1 LSAGDLDRNPWRRT
15 LLLHTG
21 WTSRYDG
28 SEAPEGGHRYL
39 HRSVG
44 VESENFRPVDGWC
57 YGYAPVSR
65 AAEGRCSETVPV
77 ASRTV
82 KIEKLGARLFDEEV
96 EGITVVWTAKRPG
109 YGPVVVGLFDD
120 AIVSRY
126 MAGLTRDIRPSIARA
141 RAGNCHLI
149 PEARRVF
156 QVPHSR
162 KGFPGMGAAW
172 FAGRHADGP
181 AADMLAD
188 LADYLPGVRGYT
200 HAGERVNAPITA
212 GP

>member
-1 LSAGDLDRNPWRRT
+1 L
-15 LLLHTG
+15 
-21 WTSRYDG
+21 
-28 SEAPEGGHRYL
+28 EAPEGGHRYL
-39 HRSVG
+39 QRSVG
-44 VESENFRPVDGWC
+44 VESENFKPVDGWC

-65 AAEGRCSETVPV
+65 TAEGRSSETISV

-82 KIEKLGARLFDEEV
+82 RIEKLGARLFDEEV

-126 MAGLTRDIRPSIARA
+126 MSGLTSDHRPSIARA
-141 RAGNCHLI
+141 RVANCHLV
-149 PEARRVF
+149 PEGRRTF
-156 QVPHSR
+156 QVPHTR

-181 AADMLAD
+181 AAEMLAE
-188 LADYLPGVRGYT
+188 LAHHLPTDRRYSHTGD
-200 HAGERVNAPITA
+200 RV
-212 GP
+212 G